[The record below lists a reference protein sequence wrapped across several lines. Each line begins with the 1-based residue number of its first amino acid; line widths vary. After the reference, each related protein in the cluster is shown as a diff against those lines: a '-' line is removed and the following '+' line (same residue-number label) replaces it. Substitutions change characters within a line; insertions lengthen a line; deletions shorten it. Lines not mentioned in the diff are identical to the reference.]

1 MGFSF
6 FSFFHNIKLIENSSK
21 RNGRKKGLAIIIF
34 NNIVHHKNNRKSK
47 YDVTENIEKI

>member
-1 MGFSF
+1 MGSSF

-21 RNGRKKGLAIIIF
+21 RNEREKCLSIIIF
-34 NNIVHHKNNRKSK
+34 NDIVHHKNNRKSK